1 MTGLHEAV
9 ELWIEALIDFPE
21 QRSDAQP
28 TTEPFVLP
36 A

>member
-9 ELWIEALIDFPE
+9 EFWIEALMDFPE
-21 QRSDAQP
+21 KSSDAQP

>member
-21 QRSDAQP
+21 QGKDPQP
-28 TTEPFVLP
+28 KTEPFVLP
-36 A
+36 V

>member
-9 ELWIEALIDFPE
+9 EFWIEALIDFPE
-21 QRSDAQP
+21 NSSDAQP
-28 TTEPFVLP
+28 MTEAFVLP